1 MAVQVKTN
9 YSQARRTI
17 EIFIMPIVLLL
28 LAAIFYLIEPRFLTG
43 SNLTNLLRQAAILG
57 LAALAQLIVVVSGG
71 VDLSIGANVALV
83 SMISALVSKEFGV
96 IAGFSAGILMGT
108 FLGLING
115 VLVAYFKIPPFI
127 VTLGMFTY
135 GRALAWYIGG
145 GLPIEMLPKGYE
157 FLGGGFLF
165 GIPMPIIVTLI
176 FLPVVHFLLTNTKFG
191 RSLFAIGGNQKAAH
205 LSGVQV
211 NRYRMMAFVMS
222 GFLAGV
228 TGIVFSSRVISG
240 QPGLAIGLEFKAIAA
255 VAIGGISLAGGEGS
269 VLSALIGTLIM
280 STIDNG
286 MNLANISSYYQ
297 QMVLGV
303 IMVIAVAIDNIQRG
317 RIRLL
322 ITKYRKK

>member
-1 MAVQVKTN
+1 MAVQVKTT

-17 EIFIMPIVLLL
+17 EIFIMPIILLL
-28 LAAIFYLIEPRFLTG
+28 LVAIFYLIEPRFLTG

-57 LAALAQLIVVVSGG
+57 LAAFAQLIVIVSGG
-71 VDLSIGANVALV
+71 IDLSTGANIALV
-83 SMISALVSKEFGV
+83 SMISALVSKEYGV
-96 IAGFSAGILMGT
+96 MAGFTMGVLLGT
-108 FLGLING
+108 FLGLVNG
-115 VLVAYFKIPPFI
+115 VLVAYLKIPPFI

-135 GRALAWYIGG
+135 GRAMAWYIGG

-157 FLGGGFLF
+157 FLGGGFF
-165 GIPMPIIVTLI
+165 YGIPMPIIVALI
-176 FLPVVHFLLTNTKFG
+176 FLPFVHFLLTNTKLG
-191 RSLFAIGGNQKAAH
+191 RSWYAIGGNQKAAH

-211 NRYRMMAFVMS
+211 SRYRMLAFVMS

-228 TGIVFSSRVISG
+228 AGIVFSSRVISG
-240 QPGLAIGLEFKAIAA
+240 QPGLATGLEFKAIAA
-255 VAIGGISLAGGEGS
+255 VAIGGVSLAGGEGT
-269 VLSALIGTLIM
+269 VLNALVGTLIM

-317 RIRLL
+317 RIRLPL
-322 ITKYRKK
+322 NKILKR